1 MALHGRAVPPVSLS
15 SGTDVSYQR
24 NPVVPDAEEGAEMP
38 KIIDDRS
45 ADIGPD
51 APADSEQLARRQA
64 IKQIKARRG
73 FKISTAAA
81 AVGVTLLV
89 PIWATTEYYNAG
101 GWPTRAD
108 SARARATRCGTSGS
122 STRSSRGRCLAIQ
135 NR

>member
-1 MALHGRAVPPVSLS
+1 MA
-15 SGTDVSYQR
+15 
-24 NPVVPDAEEGAEMP
+24 PDAKEGAEMP

-51 APADSEQLARRQA
+51 APAGSAQLARQQA
-64 IKQIKARRG
+64 VKQIKARRR

-81 AVGVTLLV
+81 AVAVTLPV
-89 PIWATTEYYNAG
+89 PIWAATEYHNAG
-101 GWPTRAD
+101 GWPTHGFSQS
-108 SARARATRCGTSGS
+108 SAMRCGTPGS

>member
-1 MALHGRAVPPVSLS
+1 
-15 SGTDVSYQR
+15 
-24 NPVVPDAEEGAEMP
+24 MP

-51 APADSEQLARRQA
+51 APADSEQLARQQA
-64 IKQIKARRG
+64 IKQIKATRR

-81 AVGVTLLV
+81 AVGVTLMV
-89 PIWATTEYYNAG
+89 PIWATTEYHNAG
-101 GWPTRAD
+101 GWPPAD

>member
-1 MALHGRAVPPVSLS
+1 
-15 SGTDVSYQR
+15 
-24 NPVVPDAEEGAEMP
+24 MP

-51 APADSEQLARRQA
+51 APADSEQLARQQA
-64 IKQIKARRG
+64 IKQIKARRR

-81 AVGVTLLV
+81 AVGVTLMV
-89 PIWATTEYYNAG
+89 PSGPPRSTTTRAAG
-101 GWPTRAD
+101 QPAD
-108 SARARATRCGTSGS
+108 SARTRATRCGTSGS

>member
-1 MALHGRAVPPVSLS
+1 
-15 SGTDVSYQR
+15 
-24 NPVVPDAEEGAEMP
+24 MP

-51 APADSEQLARRQA
+51 APADSEQLAHQQA
-64 IKQIKARRG
+64 IKRIKARHR

-81 AVGVTLLV
+81 AVAVTLPV
-89 PIWATTEYYNAG
+89 PIWAATEYHNAG
-101 GWPTRAD
+101 GWPTHGF
-108 SARARATRCGTSGS
+108 SQSSATRCGTPGS